1 MSPKTKPFKELIAGN
16 QPVLVDF
23 YATWCQPCKT
33 MEPILAEVAK
43 KLGEEIKIIKIDVD
57 KNPSAAN
64 SYQVKGV
71 PTFILFQAGKILW
84 RQSGVVQASQL
95 MQTIKQK
102 VV

>member
-1 MSPKTKPFKELIAGN
+1 M
-16 QPVLVDF
+16 VDF